1 MITILQSNIS
11 FGTIDSMKWSIL
23 ELDDVSGNNS
33 TSFSFSLPDY
43 GVYTVQLVVTNV
55 LETKKENYTIAVLSN
70 VTGLYFI
77 K

>member
-23 ELDDVSGNNS
+23 ELDDVNGNNS

-43 GVYTVQLVVTNV
+43 EVYTVQLVVTNV